1 MSRIAGPFAGQ
12 VAPNGSQMAPLY
24 GSQAGATPHMLQSI
38 AALPRPGTGVNVAQA
53 PMPSGNAM
61 GPGATGAEKQ
71 PKPKSGDK
79 ADAPD
84 ADVSEPIWEMLIG
97 SCAGGA
103 FIGGFSAATAVVP
116 VGVAVAA
123 APVVTSAMAIGCGL
137 GVATAV
143 VSYGAVLGYQRMV
156 R

>member
-1 MSRIAGPFAGQ
+1 
-12 VAPNGSQMAPLY
+12 
-24 GSQAGATPHMLQSI
+24 
-38 AALPRPGTGVNVAQA
+38 
-53 PMPSGNAM
+53 M

-71 PKPKSGDK
+71 PKPQSGDK

-97 SCAGGA
+97 ACAGGA
-103 FIGGFSAATAVVP
+103 FIGGFSAATAAVP

-123 APVVTSAMAIGCGL
+123 GPVVASAMAIGCGL

-143 VSYGAVLGYQRMV
+143 VSYGAVFGYQKVV